1 MSAPTPTMSTGYRWP
16 IHPRGPVITGWLR
29 RTLAAVLVFWIA
41 AAVLPQVL
49 GLSGAWRAFGAGLV
63 VPGAGLLY
71 AIPPLHHPFSTG
83 MVLGHAAVIA
93 AEVAAAAWAL
103 RRYRMAAVAL
113 CVVVAAALVVGVDRW
128 PAAVVVAGH
137 VAGFFGVLIACG
149 WAFGIRLIGRADFS
163 TLPVLVVVSAAVS
176 AALVSAHG
184 DMAGPLVWMP
194 WAALGL
200 AVGIMI
206 AMLVRQRLWYL
217 AARRTG
223 RERLDYLDGR
233 KTHTEQS
240 ARTDIRPLQHTGA
253 TPEVT
258 EASPE
263 QLRFLRY
270 LMAVAM
276 QPTDNWDTFDPER
289 PGPVQQYRYQVNA
302 LGWALSTY
310 GYSHA
315 PSLTGPLLDAQ
326 AALFDRMQQKAVWG
340 YWYWQN
346 VLGNWDFIKRR
357 ADPIDVPQNIMFS
370 GYTNLQL
377 AMFRQAT
384 GDRRFDRDDAL
395 VFDWSPAQRFAFN
408 HTRIND
414 IVIRNFQE
422 DLCLWPCEPAPVG
435 TARKRGFVFPYCNAV
450 TAAGVGVTDALNG
463 THHVARIAARLE
475 KSLNYEFTSADGELV
490 TFATSGLG
498 ISVRMLAGPTNTA
511 AVAALIAP
519 LCPDLAWRAWEIL
532 RRDWLE
538 TGRYRMANSAGAVM
552 PDWGTGAKTNAE
564 SFAAAMMLARERGEM
579 RWHAELWQTALEQLH
594 FREDSAQPGISK
606 FDDASVHANGMLG
619 FGGFGRSHTLTDM
632 MTRAR
637 PTEWANG
644 PRLADLPHPDALVAK
659 AVSDGSA
666 LDIVVRPGSTRSRV
680 ALRFDQ
686 LRPGTKYLVHGA
698 QEHELIADET
708 GHAHVSV
715 NLQDRTAIGLRP
727 A

>member
-1 MSAPTPTMSTGYRWP
+1 MTTQAPTATTGYRWP
-16 IHPRGPVITGWLR
+16 IHSRGPTTTRWLR
-29 RTLAAVLVFWIA
+29 RTLSGVIVFWIA
-41 AAVLPQVL
+41 ATVLPQVL

-93 AEVAAAAWAL
+93 AEVATAAWAL
-103 RRYRMAAVAL
+103 RRYRIVAVAV
-113 CVVVAAALVVGVDRW
+113 CVVVAAALVVGVDRS
-128 PAAVVVAGH
+128 PATVVVVGH
-137 VAGFFGVLIACG
+137 AAGFLGVLIACG
-149 WAFGIRLIGRADFS
+149 WAFGIRLIGRADFT
-163 TLPVLVVVSAAVS
+163 TLPVIVVASAAVS
-176 AALVSAHG
+176 AALVSTHG
-184 DMAGPLVWMP
+184 DMAGPLVWIP

-200 AVGIMI
+200 AIGIVI
-206 AMLVRQRLWYL
+206 AMLGRETLRYR
-217 AARRTG
+217 AARRIG
-223 RERLDYLDGR
+223 RDRLDYLEGR
-233 KTHTEQS
+233 KTPTERS

-276 QPTDNWDTFDPER
+276 QPTDSWDTFDPER

-315 PSLTGPLLDAQ
+315 PSLAGPLLDAQ
-326 AALFDRMQQKAVWG
+326 VALFDRMQQKAVWG

-370 GYTNLQL
+370 GYLNLQL

-395 VFDWSPAQRFAFN
+395 VFEWSPEQRFTFS
-408 HTRIND
+408 HKRVND

-422 DLCLWPCEPAPVG
+422 DLCLWPCEPAPFG
-435 TARKRGFVFPYCNAV
+435 AARKRGFVFPYCNAV
-450 TAAGVGVTDALNG
+450 AAAGVGVTDGLNG
-463 THHVARIAARLE
+463 TRHVDRIATRLE
-475 KSLNYEFTSADGELV
+475 DAMNQEFTSADGELV

-498 ISVRMLAGPTNTA
+498 ITVRMLAGPTNTA
-511 AVAALIAP
+511 SVAAFITP
-519 LCPDLAWRAWEIL
+519 LCPDLAWRTWEIL

-538 TGRYRMANSAGAVM
+538 TGRYRTANSAGAVM

-564 SFAAAMMLARERGEM
+564 SFAASMLLARECGETQ
-579 RWHAELWQTALEQLH
+579 WHAELWRTALEQLH
-594 FREDSAQPGISK
+594 FSEDSAQPGMFK

-632 MTRAR
+632 MSRPR
-637 PTEWANG
+637 PTEWTDG
-644 PRLADLPHPDALVAK
+644 PRLAELPHPNALVAK

-666 LDIVVRPGSTRSRV
+666 LDVVLRPGLTGGRV

-686 LRPGTKYLVHGA
+686 LRPRAGYVVHGA
-698 QEHELIADET
+698 QEHEVVADET
-708 GHAHVSV
+708 GHAQVSV
-715 NLQDRTAIGLRP
+715 DLQDRTPIGIRP
-727 A
+727 T